1 MKHSNAW
8 HHPFLRNRHTQ
19 ITSEMRQTEA
29 TYAGRKILQN
39 SDVTLA
45 LGDWSDVLVMLLSG
59 LVKKSSS
66 KGPYVHIETSRNS
79 WGG

>member
-1 MKHSNAW
+1 M
-8 HHPFLRNRHTQ
+8 
-19 ITSEMRQTEA
+19 SEMRQTEA

-45 LGDWSDVLVMLLSG
+45 LGVLVMLLSG

-79 WGG
+79 